1 MVDEDDLLE
10 RLDSDAA
17 PIEVYSPTEPE
28 SVLDLMSD
36 DDLALEALATFTT
49 HADYAHWSTRRL
61 QNRADVYVR
70 MLRNRFDVALGPRL
84 APVLRLSVA
93 SESLP
98 AVKQWL
104 NELKLAASHQSGALL
119 LHSPYEGAAAVHEA
133 SGRAFEVAVRDDT
146 GADVRVCADVD
157 PVKRVVGLARVGF
170 GVVPARLAGPASP
183 SVADLRKHAAWIA
196 RSPPPQHLWLRA
208 MGEHA
213 PLDPVSGARALEAD
227 TLTAQ
232 SVQLIGQLAANW
244 SPPPES
250 SAPAAPGVDS
260 SAPPRRRHLHP
271 VDAVRTHAVLLYNAM
286 GPAGSSD
293 HDVVVDNLAPAYVEG
308 VSAEQAAPL
317 ALNMEDGVEAALHD
331 VLALVGYRNLD
342 PVACEQVVQDSKQRM
357 LVIAGDLGRLNP
369 ARRALQQ
376 VVTQA
381 TQVTV
386 SARLIIHI
394 QCSLLDGPQLTRRDR
409 YTLFGPPLNDEGD
422 ADEGGLVALFAAQ
435 LEVPASVLLSEV
447 RAMLTA
453 EHLAKLTKVRLM
465 LGKSAG
471 KRAKRHTNDEGVS
484 ASWPHAPPEAPPREA
499 MPFQADAPPT
509 ATPPTANI
517 PLPPSVHRLEV
528 VVAQVSSRHKD
539 VARHDTPGQLASKLG
554 IKLPEAVARLDNLRK
569 TLVTKDLAVVNEAPA
584 ASLVWFVTRALPV
597 ACQLAARPPANCEEE
612 AADPLLAYLCDR
624 MLPNDARQGFQRV
637 VDTLCHGTAAAYEAA
652 KPEAL
657 EPVVQCHALMQMRR
671 VLELDARVG
680 ELLLDNL
687 RRHAARHEGT
697 ALRDDYERHRE
708 GEKPRLLARVAGR
721 DGTTRAVV
729 RELKAR
735 SVDLTSAL

>member
-49 HADYAHWSTRRL
+49 HADYARWSTRRL

-133 SGRAFEVAVRDDT
+133 SGKVFEVAVRDDT
-146 GADVRVCADVD
+146 GLDVRVCADVD

-170 GVVPARLAGPASP
+170 GVVPARLTGPASP

-232 SVQLIGQLAANW
+232 SVQLIGQLAADW
-244 SPPPES
+244 RPPPPPS
-250 SAPAAPGVDS
+250 VAAPVDD

-293 HDVVVDNLAPAYVEG
+293 LDVVVDNLAPAYVEG

-471 KRAKRHTNDEGVS
+471 KRLARKHINDQGVS
-484 ASWPHAPPEAPPREA
+484 ASWPHTPPEAPPREA
-499 MPFQADAPPT
+499 MPSPSAGAVD
-509 ATPPTANI
+509 ATPPPPI
-517 PLPPSVHRLEV
+517 MPLPPSVHRLEV
-528 VVAQVSSRHKD
+528 ASSKAPSERVSA
-539 VARHDTPGQLASKLG
+539 ARHDTPGQLASALG
-554 IKLPEAVARLDNLRK
+554 IKLPEAGARLDNLRK

-584 ASLVWFVTRALPV
+584 ASLVWFVTRAVPV
-597 ACQLAARPPANCEEE
+597 ACQLAARPPANCEEDM
-612 AADPLLAYLCDR
+612 ADPLRAYLCDR

-680 ELLLDNL
+680 ELLLDGL

-697 ALRDDYERHRE
+697 ALRDDYERDRE
-708 GEKPRLLARVAGR
+708 AEKQRLLARVAGM